1 MLDNNKTLRE
11 NFGLDTFWENNKT
24 YINSNGVLS
33 VILLVVGILYHIECE
48 FLFYGISFFIIIT
61 IITSLFHNADIV
73 KKKEKE
79 ERIITDRTD
88 EEKWEKYYEKED
100 FFALWTHQIKT
111 PIAALNLLFSDEEVD
126 TGSCKRELI
135 KIEHYVEIALN
146 YLKFEEMQDIVLDTC
161 SLEHIVK
168 QSVKKYSTIF
178 IYQHLSVELDNLNC
192 NILTDEKWFSFVF
205 DQILSNALKY
215 TKKGRIKIYR
225 EVFEDRQEIA
235 INDTGIGIK
244 SEDIPRVFDK
254 GYTGFNGRM
263 DKKASGIGLYLCK
276 GVCDRLGHK
285 LKITSCEGKGTE
297 VRIILLSD
305 RLESSD
311 LTKM

>member
-1 MLDNNKTLRE
+1 M
-11 NFGLDTFWENNKT
+11 
-24 YINSNGVLS
+24 
-33 VILLVVGILYHIECE
+33 
-48 FLFYGISFFIIIT
+48 
-61 IITSLFHNADIV
+61 
-73 KKKEKE
+73 
-79 ERIITDRTD
+79 
-88 EEKWEKYYEKED
+88 
-100 FFALWTHQIKT
+100 
-111 PIAALNLLFSDEEVD
+111 NLIFSDEELD
-126 TGSCKRELI
+126 IGSCKRELI

-146 YLKFEEMQDIVLDTC
+146 YLRFEEMQDIVLDTC